1 MNAATVDLGAAQ
13 VAQYHQPQPGL
24 RRPAGVSAKAG
35 AERGNGVPASDGAGG
50 SGGAKSPEGTT
61 SGWVNVVVAAVIM
74 LATLPG
80 RTQGL
85 GLITEPMLRDLQ
97 LDRVAYANVNL
108 WATLLGAAICLPIGR
123 VFDRVGL
130 RGTTVGLTLLLGVVV
145 WSMSRLNGGVPLLF
159 LLVLATRALG
169 QSALS
174 VSSITAVGKSFD
186 RRVGVAMG
194 VSSVLLSVMFAAAF
208 VAVGTSVRVAG
219 WRTAWAQVAFGLIVF
234 ATPLTLLLRER
245 RVRSEADGPA
255 DDRSLTL
262 AEALRTPAFWIFGG
276 ATSLFGLVSSG
287 LGLFNEAVLAE
298 RGFDQQT
305 YVRFLAGTSIV
316 ALAGQF
322 ACGWLTLRW
331 SMQRLLGIAM
341 FLYAAALGALPFLT
355 TQAQLWLFA
364 ALIGLSGG
372 MITVIFFAVWRR
384 AFGPLHLGR
393 IQGAAQ
399 MLTVLASAIGP
410 LIFAQSAKWTGSYFP
425 AVWTLAP
432 CVLLLGLGAFRVTLP
447 KSAPLS

>member
-1 MNAATVDLGAAQ
+1 MTPSGTASPVDAARLAPAASRGAIEW
-13 VAQYHQPQPGL
+13 
-24 RRPAGVSAKAG
+24 AG
-35 AERGNGVPASDGAGG
+35 
-50 SGGAKSPEGTT
+50 
-61 SGWVNVVVAAVIM
+61 WINVVVAAVIM

-97 LDRVAYANVNL
+97 LDRVAYATINL

-123 VFDRVGL
+123 LFDRVGL
-130 RGTTVGLTLLLGVVV
+130 RGATVVLTLLLGAVV
-145 WSMSRLNGGVPLLF
+145 WMMSALAGGVLALF

-194 VSSVLLSVMFAAAF
+194 VYSVLLTILFAAAF
-208 VAVGTSVRVAG
+208 TAVGTSVRVDG
-219 WRTAWAQVAFGLIVF
+219 WRTAWAYVAYGLLFF
-234 ATPLTLLLRER
+234 AAPVVLLLRER
-245 RVRSEADGPA
+245 RTTAAADERAASGEVSLSLA
-255 DDRSLTL
+255 D
-262 AEALRTPAFWIFGG
+262 ALRTPAFWVFGV

-305 YVRFLAGTSIV
+305 YVSFLAGTSVIGLV
-316 ALAGQF
+316 GQLV
-322 ACGWLTLRW
+322 CGWLTLRW
-331 SMQRLLGIAM
+331 TMQRLLGIAM
-341 FLYAAALGALPFLT
+341 FIYAVALALLPMLT
-355 TQAQLWLFA
+355 TLPQLWVFA
-364 ALIGLSGG
+364 AFIGLSGG

-410 LIFAQSAKWTGSYFP
+410 LIFAQSASWTGSYFP
-425 AVWTLAP
+425 ALWTLSP
-432 CVLLLGLGAFRVTLP
+432 CVLLLSLAAFRVPLP
-447 KSAPLS
+447 RAALSSEVA